1 MGEHNHGLRLIL
13 PDNLRVMIVWFC
25 LISLLIITGSY
36 LYFQMR
42 TQEARALI
50 ALEEQHH
57 IEIQSAVLDNDLT
70 HVAYTLSYLRDQVH
84 LHGYGD
90 SELNRTSFA
99 QDIYS
104 FMQSNALYDQIR
116 FIDADGMEV
125 VRVNF
130 NRGSP
135 ELVMQERLQFKGDRD
150 YFRQSMLL
158 GENEIY
164 ISALDLNVEYGKV
177 EEPYKP
183 VIRFAMPVFSQK
195 GEILGVL
202 IVNHLAS
209 TMLDAFKKFASPTSA
224 RSMLLND
231 SGYWLSHPDVEQ
243 QWGFMFESL
252 QGQSMK
258 HQSPA
263 LWQSV
268 MNRDYNQFDF
278 DGDIVSVGTVY
289 PFSSFSTMRKIK
301 LSSQARQRFWKIVSI
316 YPEAE
321 LNEQLLPLKTRVTVS
336 ALLSMLASLL
346 LLVLWRRST
355 LRKIE
360 TEKEREKL
368 LQQLQE
374 LSRRLID
381 LREEEV
387 SRIASALHDDMAQV
401 LVAIQMQLGL
411 TEQLCQTGEYAEAKA
426 SIGRIQKMSGDLT
439 RVIRNQL
446 YAIRPGHLHEIGLE
460 ASVEELCREWRKQM
474 DITLRLEKM
483 PEDLPD
489 KLQLCLFRVVQE
501 SLTNVIK
508 HSGATLLEIE
518 LTHQNDEIWL
528 QCRDNGCG
536 FNVANVVRGLGLI
549 GMQERISALGGSM
562 HVDSSKGRGVHLE
575 VRLPWPSNSLKL

>member
-1 MGEHNHGLRLIL
+1 MNIDRRFSLRENRRLL
-13 PDNLRVMIVWFC
+13 FVWFC
-25 LISLLIITGSY
+25 LISLLIITGAY
-36 LYFQMR
+36 LYLQMR

-57 IEIQSAVLDNDLT
+57 IEIQSAVLDSDLT
-70 HVAYTLSYLRDQVH
+70 HVAYMLSYLRDQVR

-90 SELNRTSFA
+90 SALNRTSFA

-104 FMQSNALYDQIR
+104 FMQSNELYDQIR

-125 VRVNF
+125 VRVDY
-130 NRGSP
+130 NRGTP
-135 ELVMQERLQFKGDRD
+135 DLVTPERLQFKGDRY
-150 YFRQSMLL
+150 YFKQSMSL

-164 ISALDLNVEYGKV
+164 ISPLDLNVEHGKI

-209 TMLDAFKKFASPTSA
+209 TMLDAFKKFASPSNA
-224 RSMLLND
+224 RSMLLNED
-231 SGYWLSHPDVEQ
+231 GYWFSHPDTEQ
-243 QWGFMFESL
+243 QWGFMFEDM

-258 HQSPA
+258 HQSPV
-263 LWQSV
+263 LWQKV
-268 MNRDYNQFDF
+268 MKRDYSQFDF

-289 PFSSFSTMRKIK
+289 PFSNFSTMRKIK
-301 LSSQARQRFWKIVSI
+301 LSSQARQCFWKIVSI

-321 LNEQLLPLKTRVTVS
+321 LNEQLLPLKTRITVS
-336 ALLSMLASLL
+336 VLLSMLASLL
-346 LLVLWRRST
+346 LLVLWRRSI
-355 LRKIE
+355 LRKVE
-360 TEKEREKL
+360 AEKEREKL

-387 SRIASALHDDMAQV
+387 RRIASALHDDMGQV
-401 LVAIQMQLGL
+401 LVAIQMQVGL
-411 TEQLCQTGEYAEAKA
+411 TEKFCQAGAYAEAKA
-426 SIGRIQKMSGDLT
+426 SIGRIKKMSGDLSL
-439 RVIRNQL
+439 VIRNQL

-460 ASVEELCREWRKQM
+460 ASVEELCREWRKQL
-474 DITLRLEKM
+474 DIALRLEKM

-501 SLTNVIK
+501 SLTNVVK

-536 FNVANVVRGLGLI
+536 FDVANVVRGLGLF

-562 HVDSSKGRGVHLE
+562 HVDSSKGRGVRLE
-575 VRLPWPSNSLKL
+575 MRLPWPCNSSKL